1 MFIIKSYFIIMILST
16 ILTLLRLEMQSF
28 MKFSTQDSPGNDIF
42 IRRRISRPNIVSWRN
57 LVYLT
62 LLWCKFKTI
71 LYFVMYALNHVTV
84 VLDIYVCATHFVSYI
99 CIWTCATYFLSL
111 IYTFFYHTGEHVLH

>member
-1 MFIIKSYFIIMILST
+1 MILST

-84 VLDIYVCATHFVSYI
+84 VLDIYVCATHFVSYMS
-99 CIWTCATYFLSL
+99 IWTCATYFLSL
-111 IYTFFYHTGEHVLH
+111 IYTFFYHTGQHVTH

>member
-1 MFIIKSYFIIMILST
+1 MFIIKSYFIMMIKST

-28 MKFSTQDSPGNDIF
+28 MKFITQDSHGNFIF

-84 VLDIYVCATHFVSYI
+84 VLDIYVCATHFVSYM

-111 IYTFFYHTGEHVLH
+111 LYTIFYHTGEHVLH